1 MIPLS
6 IDYSSVT
13 IHLSISGFNEVFPFF
28 YADDDVHASF
38 LYIDPENQVGL
49 SHYQFIRIILIF
61 RIFLYKLLGP
71 NQSEA
76 VVVLFTGDLCI
87 LDYFSFMFSAP
98 IPTSWDKS
106 SSAVFCFYDA
116 RTDDFC
122 FIHSVINRWAKEFP
136 HVALYEIIIDHLKED
151 DRINVMREYNI
162 NSQPRLNSVHRVFA
176 PPTNSRLRV
185 DSSTPLLIA
194 PLTATSHHRHYYTSS
209 VGIKAACDWAYKG
222 ANEGSVLEG

>member
-6 IDYSSVT
+6 IDYASVT

-76 VVVLFTGDLCI
+76 VVVLFTGDSCI

-98 IPTSWDKS
+98 IPTSWGD
-106 SSAVFCFYDA
+106 
-116 RTDDFC
+116 TDVTTMEKLQLSQFLGTLQSPR
-122 FIHSVINRWAKEFP
+122 FVHMFLRGLTNWLSV
-136 HVALYEIIIDHLKED
+136 
-151 DRINVMREYNI
+151 
-162 NSQPRLNSVHRVFA
+162 
-176 PPTNSRLRV
+176 
-185 DSSTPLLIA
+185 LLILLML
-194 PLTATSHHRHYYTSS
+194 PPGIHHVCVSKTLLVMYIYIKTDSYTDLTTNMRKTSFQ
-209 VGIKAACDWAYKG
+209 K
-222 ANEGSVLEG
+222 